1 MEMMRSRLVWLLAC
15 SALAFVLP
23 AMAQTPAFPDKSIR
37 LIVGFPPGGATD
49 VIARV
54 LAQGLTIELGQT
66 VLVEN
71 KGGASG
77 IIGSE
82 LVVKSPPDG
91 YTLLFAPS
99 SHATLPALYPTLS
112 FDPIRDFT
120 PIATV
125 ARTPYILVVY
135 PGLEVKT
142 VAELLAVAR
151 AKPNSLAYAST
162 GMGTAQHLAGEVL
175 QRTAKVEILH
185 VPYKGSGAVRA
196 DLLAG
201 RIQTMFDNVAV
212 MLPYVQRGEMRG
224 LAVTGPK
231 RSALVPELPTLR
243 ELGLEAAE
251 IEGWFILLGPAGV
264 PEAVAQRLNAAV
276 NKVLASPGMAERLAT
291 MGAEPLI
298 GPPQDVVTL
307 VNGDRD
313 RWGKVIRDGNIKPE

>member
-1 MEMMRSRLVWLLAC
+1 MKFAWLLVC
-15 SALAFVLP
+15 SIVALAVP
-23 AMAQTPAFPDKSIR
+23 ALAQTPAFPDRSVR
-37 LIVGFPPGGATD
+37 LVVAFPPGGATD

-54 LAQGLTIELGQT
+54 LAQGLTTELGQN

-77 IIGSE
+77 MIGSE
-82 LVVKSPPDG
+82 MVVKSPSDG

-99 SHATLPALYPTLS
+99 SHATLNELYPTMP
-112 FDPIRDFT
+112 FDPMRDFT

-125 ARTPYILVVY
+125 ARTPYILVVH

-142 VAELLAVAR
+142 VADLLAHRAR
-151 AKPNSLAYAST
+151 QAGLLAYAST

-175 QRTAKVEILH
+175 QRTANVEILH

-224 LAVTGPK
+224 LAVTSPK

-243 ELGLEAAE
+243 ELDLAAAE
-251 IEGWFILLGPAGV
+251 IEGWFIVLGPAGV
-264 PEAVAQRLNAAV
+264 PDAVAQKLNAAI
-276 NKVLASPGMAERLAT
+276 NKVLAAPATAERLAT

-298 GPPQDVVTL
+298 GPPQDVTTL
-307 VNGDRD
+307 VSDDRD

>member
-1 MEMMRSRLVWLLAC
+1 MRSKLVWLLVC
-15 SALAFVLP
+15 SALAFALP
-23 AMAQTPAFPDKSIR
+23 AAAQTPAFPDKSIR

-54 LAQGLTIELGQT
+54 LAQGLTAELGQT

-142 VAELLAVAR
+142 VAELLAAAR

-251 IEGWFILLGPAGV
+251 IEGWFIVLGPAGV
-264 PEAVAQRLNAAV
+264 PDAVAQRLNAAV
-276 NKVLASPGMAERLAT
+276 NKVLASPGMAEKLAT